1 MACLLYQILFCKNYG
16 LNQDKFLNIGGALEV
31 MYSADMMGRI
41 DEKGYISYV
50 YSADTILGRIS
61 AKDVRVVDKG
71 LILMEDVFWDFVHN
85 PHLLRIHTA

>member
-1 MACLLYQILFCKNYG
+1 VVTFQLEGRQF
-16 LNQDKFLNIGGALEV
+16 QDKFLNIGGALEV

-71 LILMEDVFWDFVHN
+71 LILMEDVFGT
-85 PHLLRIHTA
+85 LCITLIC